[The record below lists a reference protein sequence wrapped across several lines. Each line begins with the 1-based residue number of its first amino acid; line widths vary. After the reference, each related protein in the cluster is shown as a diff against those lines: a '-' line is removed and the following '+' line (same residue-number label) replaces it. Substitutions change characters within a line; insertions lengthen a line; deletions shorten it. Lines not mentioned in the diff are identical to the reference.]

1 MSYKFYQLLLN
12 NTIMEETL
20 KPDRK
25 YLIKGSWIFLTISA
39 GFALLAALVHLIVY
53 IVDGDMEAAH
63 IIWIV
68 MLSLILAM
76 WVIGY
81 PILFLWYRNLEY
93 RVYEDR
99 VSIHK
104 GILTK
109 TQQNIPFRA
118 ITDFAL
124 VRTLYDRFLDIGSIK
139 IQTAGKHIS
148 STSAYEGNLAG
159 LSDYDKLHTDLRQRV
174 MNLHPVSETVK
185 TRESNKPADTDLW
198 QEMLRELKE
207 IRKNTGR

>member
-1 MSYKFYQLLLN
+1 
-12 NTIMEETL
+12 MENPI

-25 YLIKGSWIFLTISA
+25 YLIKGIWIFVTVSA
-39 GFALLAALVHLIVY
+39 VLALLVAIVHLIVY
-53 IVDGDMEAAH
+53 LVDGDMQAAE
-63 IIWIV
+63 ILRIV
-68 MLSLILAM
+68 ILSIILAF
-76 WVIGY
+76 WVIAY
-81 PILFLWYRNLEY
+81 PILYLWYKNLEY

-148 STSAYEGNLAG
+148 SASQYEGNLAG
-159 LSDYDKLHTDLRQRV
+159 LINYEQLHTELREKV
-174 MNLHPVSETVK
+174 KKLHPVSETVT
-185 TRESNKPADTDLW
+185 TRESEKPADAELW
-198 QEMLRELKE
+198 QEMLKELKE

>member
-1 MSYKFYQLLLN
+1 
-12 NTIMEETL
+12 MENPI

-25 YLIKGSWIFLTISA
+25 YLIKGIWIFVTVSA
-39 GFALLAALVHLIVY
+39 VLALFVAIVHLIVY
-53 IVDGDMEAAH
+53 LVDGDMQAAE
-63 IIWIV
+63 ILRIV
-68 MLSLILAM
+68 ILSIILAF
-76 WVIGY
+76 WVIAY
-81 PILFLWYRNLEY
+81 PILYLWYKNLEY

-148 STSAYEGNLAG
+148 SASQYEGNLAG
-159 LSDYDKLHTDLRQRV
+159 LINYEQLHTELREKV
-174 MNLHPVSETVK
+174 KKLHPVSETVT
-185 TRESNKPADTDLW
+185 TRESEKPADAELW
-198 QEMLRELKE
+198 QEMLKELKE

>member
-1 MSYKFYQLLLN
+1 
-12 NTIMEETL
+12 MEKPL
-20 KPDRK
+20 KHDRK
-25 YLIKGSWIFLTISA
+25 YLIKGIWIFVTVSA
-39 GFALLAALVHLIVY
+39 IFALLAAIIHLIVY
-53 IVDGDMEAAH
+53 LVDGDMQASE
-63 IIWIV
+63 ILWIV
-68 MLSLILAM
+68 ILAIILAL

-81 PILFLWYRNLEY
+81 TILYFWYKNLEY

-99 VSIHK
+99 VCIHK

-148 STSAYEGNLAG
+148 SSSQYEGNLAG
-159 LSDYDKLHTDLRQRV
+159 LINYEQLHTDLRERV
-174 MNLHPVSETVK
+174 KKLHPVSETV
-185 TRESNKPADTDLW
+185 TIPESEKPADAEVW
-198 QEMLRELKE
+198 QEMLKELKE

>member
-1 MSYKFYQLLLN
+1 
-12 NTIMEETL
+12 MEKPL

-25 YLIKGSWIFLTISA
+25 YLNKGIWIFVTISA
-39 GFALLAALVHLIVY
+39 VLALLVAIVHLIVY
-53 IVDGDMEAAH
+53 LVDGDMQAAV
-63 IIWIV
+63 ILWIV
-68 MLSLILAM
+68 ILAIILAL

-81 PILFLWYRNLEY
+81 PILYLWYKNLEY
-93 RVYEDR
+93 RIYEDR
-99 VSIHK
+99 VCIHK

-148 STSAYEGNLAG
+148 SGSQYEGNLAG
-159 LSDYDKLHTDLRQRV
+159 LINYEQLHTELREKV
-174 MNLHPVSETVK
+174 KKLHPVSETVT
-185 TRESNKPADTDLW
+185 TRESEKPADTEVW
-198 QEMLRELKE
+198 QEILKELKE
-207 IRKNTGR
+207 IRRNTGR

>member
-1 MSYKFYQLLLN
+1 
-12 NTIMEETL
+12 MENPL

-25 YLIKGSWIFLTISA
+25 YLIKGTWIIVTISA
-39 GFALLAALVHLIVY
+39 LLALLIAIIHLVIYL
-53 IVDGDMEAAH
+53 VDGDMQAAE
-63 IIWIV
+63 ILWIV
-68 MLSLILAM
+68 SLSIILAM
-76 WVIGY
+76 WVIAY
-81 PILFLWYRNLEY
+81 PILYLWYKNLEY

-99 VSIHK
+99 VCIHK

-148 STSAYEGNLAG
+148 SSSQYEGNLAG
-159 LSDYDKLHTDLRQRV
+159 LINYEQLHTDLRERV
-174 MNLHPVSETVK
+174 KKLHPVSGSVI
-185 TRESNKPADTDLW
+185 TRESEKPADAELW
-198 QEMLRELKE
+198 QEMLKELKE
-207 IRKNTGR
+207 IRKNTGK

>member
-1 MSYKFYQLLLN
+1 
-12 NTIMEETL
+12 MEKPL

-25 YLIKGSWIFLTISA
+25 YLIKGIWIFVTVSA
-39 GFALLAALVHLIVY
+39 IFALLAAIIHLIVY
-53 IVDGDMEAAH
+53 LVDGDMQASE
-63 IIWIV
+63 ILWIV
-68 MLSLILAM
+68 ILAIILAL

-81 PILFLWYRNLEY
+81 PILYFWYKNLEY
-93 RVYEDR
+93 RIYEDR

-148 STSAYEGNLAG
+148 SSSQYEGNLAG
-159 LSDYDKLHTDLRQRV
+159 LINYEQLHTDLRERV
-174 MNLHPVSETVK
+174 KKLHPVSGTVT
-185 TRESNKPADTDLW
+185 TRESEKPADTEVW
-198 QEMLRELKE
+198 QEILKELKE

>member
-1 MSYKFYQLLLN
+1 
-12 NTIMEETL
+12 MENPI

-25 YLIKGSWIFLTISA
+25 YLIKGIWIFVTISA
-39 GFALLAALVHLIVY
+39 VLALLVAIVHLIVY
-53 IVDGDMEAAH
+53 LVDGDMQAAKVL
-63 IIWIV
+63 WIV
-68 MLSLILAM
+68 ILSIIVAL
-76 WVIGY
+76 WVIAY
-81 PILFLWYRNLEY
+81 PIVYLWYKNLEY

-148 STSAYEGNLAG
+148 SASQYEGNLAG
-159 LSDYDKLHTDLRQRV
+159 LINYEQLHTELREKV
-174 MNLHPVSETVK
+174 KKLHPVSETVT
-185 TRESNKPADTDLW
+185 TRESEKPADAELW
-198 QEMLRELKE
+198 QEMLKELKE

>member
-1 MSYKFYQLLLN
+1 
-12 NTIMEETL
+12 MEKPL

-25 YLIKGSWIFLTISA
+25 YLIKGIWIFVTISA
-39 GFALLAALVHLIVY
+39 VLALLTAIVHLIVY
-53 IVDGDMEAAH
+53 LVDGDMQAAV
-63 IIWIV
+63 ILWIV
-68 MLSLILAM
+68 ILSIILAL

-81 PILFLWYRNLEY
+81 PILYLWYKNLEY

-99 VSIHK
+99 VSIQK

-148 STSAYEGNLAG
+148 SGSQYEGNLGG
-159 LSDYDKLHTDLRQRV
+159 LINYEQLHTELREKV
-174 MNLHPVSETVK
+174 KKLHPVSETV
-185 TRESNKPADTDLW
+185 TARESEKPADTEVW
-198 QEMLRELKE
+198 KEMLKELKE

>member
-1 MSYKFYQLLLN
+1 
-12 NTIMEETL
+12 MEKPL

-25 YLIKGSWIFLTISA
+25 YLIKGIWIFVTVSA
-39 GFALLAALVHLIVY
+39 VLALLAAIVHLIVY
-53 IVDGDMEAAH
+53 LVDGDMQAAE
-63 IIWIV
+63 ILWIV
-68 MLSLILAM
+68 ILAIILAL

-81 PILFLWYRNLEY
+81 TILYFWYKNLEY

-99 VSIHK
+99 VCIHK

-148 STSAYEGNLAG
+148 SGSQYEGNLAG
-159 LSDYDKLHTDLRQRV
+159 LINYEQLHTELREKV
-174 MNLHPVSETVK
+174 KKLHPVSETV
-185 TRESNKPADTDLW
+185 TARESEKPADTDLW
-198 QEMLRELKE
+198 KEMLKELKE

>member
-1 MSYKFYQLLLN
+1 
-12 NTIMEETL
+12 MEEPL

-25 YLIKGSWIFLTISA
+25 YLTKGTWIFLTISA
-39 GFALLAALVHLIVY
+39 VLALLIAIIHLIIY
-53 IVDGDMEAAH
+53 LAEGDIEAAE
-63 IIWIV
+63 ILWIV
-68 MLSLILAM
+68 SLSIILAM

-81 PILFLWYRNLEY
+81 PLLYFWYKNLEY

-139 IQTAGKHIS
+139 IQTAGKHMS
-148 STSAYEGNLAG
+148 SSSQYEGNLAG
-159 LSDYDKLHTDLRQRV
+159 LKNYDQLHADLRERV
-174 MNLHPVSETVK
+174 KKLHPVSETLT
-185 TRESNKPADTDLW
+185 TRENGKPADTEVW
-198 QEMLRELKE
+198 QEMLKGLKE
-207 IRKNTGR
+207 IRKNTGK

>member
-1 MSYKFYQLLLN
+1 
-12 NTIMEETL
+12 MEEPL

-25 YLIKGSWIFLTISA
+25 YLVKGTWIFVSVSA
-39 GFALLAALVHLIVY
+39 VFAFFIALIHLIIY
-53 IVDGDMEAAH
+53 LANGDMEAAE
-63 IIWIV
+63 ILWIV
-68 MLSLILAM
+68 YLSIIGAM
-76 WVIGY
+76 WVIGFPVLY
-81 PILFLWYRNLEY
+81 FWFKNLEY

-148 STSAYEGNLAG
+148 SSSQYEGNLAG
-159 LSDYDKLHTDLRQRV
+159 LADYEQLHTDLRERV
-174 MNLHPVSETVK
+174 KKLHPVSERVA
-185 TRESNKPADTDLW
+185 TRESEKPADTEVW
-198 QEMLRELKE
+198 REMLKELRE
-207 IRKNTGR
+207 IRKNTGK

>member
-1 MSYKFYQLLLN
+1 
-12 NTIMEETL
+12 MEKPL

-25 YLIKGSWIFLTISA
+25 YLIKGIWIFVTVSA
-39 GFALLAALVHLIVY
+39 IFALLAAIIHLIVY
-53 IVDGDMEAAH
+53 LVDGDMQASE
-63 IIWIV
+63 ILWIV
-68 MLSLILAM
+68 ILAIILAL

-81 PILFLWYRNLEY
+81 TILYFWYKNLEY
-93 RVYEDR
+93 RIYEDR
-99 VSIHK
+99 VCIHK

-148 STSAYEGNLAG
+148 SSSQYEGNLAG
-159 LSDYDKLHTDLRQRV
+159 LINYEQLHTELRERV
-174 MNLHPVSETVK
+174 KKLHPVSGTVT
-185 TRESNKPADTDLW
+185 TRESEKPADTDLW
-198 QEMLRELKE
+198 QEMLKELKE
-207 IRKNTGR
+207 IRMNTGR

>member
-1 MSYKFYQLLLN
+1 
-12 NTIMEETL
+12 MENPI

-25 YLIKGSWIFLTISA
+25 YLIKGIWIFVTVSA
-39 GFALLAALVHLIVY
+39 VLALLVAIVHLIVY
-53 IVDGDMEAAH
+53 LVDGDMQAAKVL
-63 IIWIV
+63 WIV
-68 MLSLILAM
+68 ILSIIVAL
-76 WVIGY
+76 WVIAY
-81 PILFLWYRNLEY
+81 PIVYLWYKNLEY

-148 STSAYEGNLAG
+148 SASQYEGNLAG
-159 LSDYDKLHTDLRQRV
+159 LINYEQLHTELREKV
-174 MNLHPVSETVK
+174 KKLHPVSETVT
-185 TRESNKPADTDLW
+185 TRESEKPADAELW
-198 QEMLRELKE
+198 QEMLKELKE

>member
-1 MSYKFYQLLLN
+1 
-12 NTIMEETL
+12 MEEPL

-25 YLIKGSWIFLTISA
+25 YLVKGTWIFVSVSA
-39 GFALLAALVHLIVY
+39 VFAFFIALIHLIIY
-53 IVDGDMEAAH
+53 LANGDMEAAE
-63 IIWIV
+63 ILWIV
-68 MLSLILAM
+68 YLSIIGAM
-76 WVIGY
+76 WVIGFPVLY
-81 PILFLWYRNLEY
+81 FWFKNLEY

-148 STSAYEGNLAG
+148 SSSQYEGNLAG
-159 LSDYDKLHTDLRQRV
+159 LADYEQLHTDLRERV
-174 MNLHPVSETVK
+174 KKLHPVSERVATS
-185 TRESNKPADTDLW
+185 ESEKPADTEVW
-198 QEMLRELKE
+198 REMLKELRE
-207 IRKNTGR
+207 IRKNTGK

>member
-1 MSYKFYQLLLN
+1 
-12 NTIMEETL
+12 MEEPL

-25 YLIKGSWIFLTISA
+25 YLIKGTWIFLTISA
-39 GFALLAALVHLIVY
+39 VLALLAALIHLIVY

-63 IIWIV
+63 IIWMV

-81 PILFLWYRNLEY
+81 PILFSWFRNLEY

-148 STSAYEGNLAG
+148 SSSAYEGNLAG
-159 LSDYDKLHTDLRQRV
+159 LSNYDQLHTDLRERIKK
-174 MNLHPVSETVK
+174 LHPVSGTVT
-185 TRESNKPADTDLW
+185 TRESDKPADTDLW
-198 QEMLRELKE
+198 QEMLKELKE

>member
-1 MSYKFYQLLLN
+1 
-12 NTIMEETL
+12 MEKPL

-25 YLIKGSWIFLTISA
+25 YLIKGIWIFVTVSA
-39 GFALLAALVHLIVY
+39 VLALLAAIVHLIVY
-53 IVDGDMEAAH
+53 LVDGDMQAAV
-63 IIWIV
+63 ILWIV
-68 MLSLILAM
+68 ILSIILAS
-76 WVIGY
+76 WAIGY
-81 PILFLWYRNLEY
+81 PILYLWYKNLEY

-99 VSIHK
+99 VCIHK

-148 STSAYEGNLAG
+148 SGSQYEGNLAG
-159 LSDYDKLHTDLRQRV
+159 LINYEQLHNELREKV
-174 MNLHPVSETVK
+174 KKLHPVSETV
-185 TRESNKPADTDLW
+185 TARESEKPADTEVW
-198 QEMLRELKE
+198 KEMLKELKE

>member
-1 MSYKFYQLLLN
+1 
-12 NTIMEETL
+12 MEKPL

-25 YLIKGSWIFLTISA
+25 YLIKGIWIFVTISA
-39 GFALLAALVHLIVY
+39 VLALLVAIVHLIVY
-53 IVDGDMEAAH
+53 LVDGDMQAAV
-63 IIWIV
+63 ILWIV
-68 MLSLILAM
+68 ILSIILAL

-81 PILFLWYRNLEY
+81 PILYLWYKNLEY

-148 STSAYEGNLAG
+148 SGSQYEGNLAG
-159 LSDYDKLHTDLRQRV
+159 LINYEQLHTELREKV
-174 MNLHPVSETVK
+174 KKLHPVSETVT
-185 TRESNKPADTDLW
+185 TRESEKPADTDLW
-198 QEMLRELKE
+198 QEMLKELKE

>member
-1 MSYKFYQLLLN
+1 
-12 NTIMEETL
+12 MENPL

-25 YLIKGSWIFLTISA
+25 YLIKGIWIFVTISA
-39 GFALLAALVHLIVY
+39 LLALLTAITHLIIY
-53 IVDGDMEAAH
+53 LAEGDMRAAE
-63 IIWIV
+63 ILWIV
-68 MLSLILAM
+68 CLAIIGAM
-76 WVIGY
+76 WVIAY
-81 PILFLWYRNLEY
+81 PILYLWYKNLEY

-148 STSAYEGNLAG
+148 SSSQYEGNLAG
-159 LSDYDKLHTDLRQRV
+159 LVNYEQLHTDLRERV
-174 MNLHPVSETVK
+174 KKLHPVSENVTIP
-185 TRESNKPADTDLW
+185 EGEKPADAEVW
-198 QEMLRELKE
+198 QEMLKELKE
-207 IRKNTGR
+207 IRKNTGK

>member
-1 MSYKFYQLLLN
+1 
-12 NTIMEETL
+12 MENPI

-25 YLIKGSWIFLTISA
+25 YLVKGIWILVTVSA
-39 GFALLAALVHLIVY
+39 VLALIIAIIHLIIYLVN
-53 IVDGDMEAAH
+53 GDLQAAE
-63 IIWIV
+63 ILWIV
-68 MLSLILAM
+68 SLSIILAM
-76 WVIGY
+76 WVIAY

-124 VRTLYDRFLDIGSIK
+124 VRTLYDRYLDIGSIK

-148 STSAYEGNLAG
+148 SSSQYEGNLAG
-159 LSDYDKLHTDLRQRV
+159 LVNYEALHADLRERV
-174 MNLHPVSETVK
+174 KKLHPVSETV
-185 TRESNKPADTDLW
+185 TTPESEKPADAEVW
-198 QEMLRELKE
+198 QEMLKELKE
-207 IRKNTGR
+207 IRKNSGK

>member
-1 MSYKFYQLLLN
+1 LSNK
-12 NTIMEETL
+12 TIMEEPL

-25 YLIKGSWIFLTISA
+25 YLVKGTWIFVSVSA
-39 GFALLAALVHLIVY
+39 VFAFFIALIHLIIY
-53 IVDGDMEAAH
+53 LANGDMEAAE
-63 IIWIV
+63 ILWIV
-68 MLSLILAM
+68 YLSIIGAM
-76 WVIGY
+76 WVIGFPVLY
-81 PILFLWYRNLEY
+81 FWFKNLEY

-148 STSAYEGNLAG
+148 SSSQYEGNLAG
-159 LSDYDKLHTDLRQRV
+159 LADYEQLHTDLRERV
-174 MNLHPVSETVK
+174 KKLHPVSERVA
-185 TRESNKPADTDLW
+185 TRESEKPADTEVW
-198 QEMLRELKE
+198 REMLKELRE
-207 IRKNTGR
+207 IRKNTGK

>member
-1 MSYKFYQLLLN
+1 
-12 NTIMEETL
+12 MENPL

-25 YLIKGSWIFLTISA
+25 YLIKGTWIIVTISA
-39 GFALLAALVHLIVY
+39 LLALLIAIIHLVIYL
-53 IVDGDMEAAH
+53 VDGDMQAAE
-63 IIWIV
+63 ILWIV
-68 MLSLILAM
+68 SLSIILAM
-76 WVIGY
+76 WVIAY
-81 PILFLWYRNLEY
+81 PILYLWYKNLGY

-99 VSIHK
+99 VCIHK

-148 STSAYEGNLAG
+148 SSSQYEGNLAG
-159 LSDYDKLHTDLRQRV
+159 LINYEQLHTDLRERV
-174 MNLHPVSETVK
+174 KKLHPVSGSVI
-185 TRESNKPADTDLW
+185 TRESEKPADAELW
-198 QEMLRELKE
+198 QEMLKELKE
-207 IRKNTGR
+207 IRKNTGK

>member
-1 MSYKFYQLLLN
+1 
-12 NTIMEETL
+12 MENSL

-25 YLIKGSWIFLTISA
+25 FLVKGIWIFLTLSA
-39 GFALLAALVHLIVY
+39 ILAFFVALIHLILY
-53 IVDGDMEAAH
+53 LMDGDMEAAV
-63 IIWIV
+63 ILWIV
-68 MLSLILAM
+68 ILSIILAM

-81 PILFLWYRNLEY
+81 PFLYLWYKNLEY
-93 RVYEDR
+93 RIYEDR
-99 VSIHK
+99 VCIHK

-139 IQTAGKHIS
+139 IQTAGKHMS
-148 STSAYEGNLAG
+148 SSSAYEGNLAG
-159 LSDYDKLHTDLRQRV
+159 LVNYEELHTDLRERV
-174 MNLHPVSETVK
+174 KKLHPGSETV
-185 TRESNKPADTDLW
+185 TTVQAEKPTETEVW

-207 IRKNTGR
+207 IRKNTGK

>member
-1 MSYKFYQLLLN
+1 
-12 NTIMEETL
+12 MENPL

-25 YLIKGSWIFLTISA
+25 YLVKGIWIFLTVSA
-39 GFALLAALVHLIVY
+39 IFAFIVAIIHLIIY
-53 IVDGDMEAAH
+53 LVDGEMEAAV
-63 IIWIV
+63 ILWIV
-68 MLSLILAM
+68 CLATIGAM
-76 WVIGY
+76 WMMGY
-81 PILFLWYRNLEY
+81 PILYLWYKNLEY
-93 RVYEDR
+93 RIYEDR

-148 STSAYEGNLAG
+148 SSSVYEGNLAG
-159 LSDYDKLHTDLRQRV
+159 LINYEQLHTDLRERV
-174 MNLHPVSETVK
+174 KKLHPVSETIA
-185 TRESNKPADTDLW
+185 TRESERKADTDVW
-198 QEMLRELKE
+198 QEMLEELKE
-207 IRKNTGR
+207 IRKNTQKP